1 MSQIDKTLCI
11 TINTSLMCVQV
22 FSKSTF
28 LNRHPPTW
36 SEEAVFLFS
45 SPLTSHVTVKPE
57 AAVSACVTSLYAL
70 SLQVRFLLT
79 IGGLLSLE
87 TKYNIH
93 NITIVITLYLSVN

>member
-11 TINTSLMCVQV
+11 TINTPLMCVQV

-28 LNRHPPTW
+28 FNRQPPYMVRRGRL
-36 SEEAVFLFS
+36 SVFFS
-45 SPLTSHVTVKPE
+45 TDESCDGETRSGCLRLPQF
-57 AAVSACVTSLYAL
+57 SLL

-79 IGGLLSLE
+79 IEGLLGLE